1 MIRMNPKVAAFTI
14 KRIGHIYP
22 VIPLLK
28 SINKRDD
35 LVCYID
41 KKKVNIFIDNNLSFR
56 VNPVDLGD
64 IDYFEKS

>member
-1 MIRMNPKVAAFTI
+1 MEKALFFTSHPI
-14 KRIGHIYP
+14 SHIYP